1 MAAVY
6 SSADGFSAR
15 ERKYVTEIIHRR
27 TSPMC
32 AIFLS
37 PYHRRRPKWILSI
50 LKQNSLRIQDWQNKG
65 HYVDINLG
73 GKSAGLPFLLLYR
86 PSRSVYVPTRRRW
99 SKTNSS
105 SLCVLDECTPH
116 GNHFFLSPSKSNRSH
131 WYLFRGIF
139 QLLVWIPFQVQPWRR
154 IRRELLKLPWWSV
167 LCMLLV
173 VGLWSIQVYNKEFY
187 KFIDSPI

>member
-1 MAAVY
+1 MAAVD

-37 PYHRRRPKWILSI
+37 PYHRRPKWILSI

-73 GKSAGLPFLLLYR
+73 GKSAGLPF
-86 PSRSVYVPTRRRW
+86 
-99 SKTNSS
+99 
-105 SLCVLDECTPH
+105 SLPP
-116 GNHFFLSPSKSNRSH
+116 LS
-131 WYLFRGIF
+131 
-139 QLLVWIPFQVQPWRR
+139 
-154 IRRELLKLPWWSV
+154 
-167 LCMLLV
+167 
-173 VGLWSIQVYNKEFY
+173 VGLCANQTVRQTAAVLASWTNALHMETTFS
-187 KFIDSPI
+187 